1 MLQFASSGKWPNE
14 LKAVRRMITAFY
26 INLAARL
33 NNECN
38 LTSQPFVN
46 HIDIMKVC
54 CKITRMFISIC
65 EKHFFFFRMVSY
77 FVFVFI
83 TLEKFH

>member
-1 MLQFASSGKWPNE
+1 MCASIFLIFNKTISNLGVLQFASSGKWPNE
-14 LKAVRRMITAFY
+14 LNAVRRMISAFY

-33 NNECN
+33 NKECN

-54 CKITRMFISIC
+54 LNVFLIIKVFI
-65 EKHFFFFRMVSY
+65 Y
-77 FVFVFI
+77 FVF
-83 TLEKFH
+83 

>member
-1 MLQFASSGKWPNE
+1 
-14 LKAVRRMITAFY
+14 MITAFY
-26 INLAARL
+26 INLAVRL

-54 CKITRMFISIC
+54 FEITLMFISIC
-65 EKHFFFFRMVSY
+65 EKYFSFRMVLY
-77 FVFVFI
+77 FVFVFTI
-83 TLEKFH
+83 LGKYH